1 MLRRNLLYTKIGN
14 YEGFMDTGGGTT
26 FKFREG
32 ELKIKFIETKE
43 LDFLPKKVIV
53 FIGND
58 YWRNKIYLFDYVRK
72 RFGFINT
79 IPKLPSYKMYNKKM
93 NYAHFKIELEGKEE
107 MFLFDTGATLTKDKK
122 NSAISFLDGAVFD
135 KLKNKYK
142 TINNYDDDGSPCII
156 IPILIFNTITKA
168 KFLRRKKGAFTTWM
182 SNLTGIA
189 HIGAIGGNVLRHF
202 KIIADYK
209 NKRFYV

>member
-1 MLRRNLLYTKIGN
+1 MIEVENQRLKNL
-14 YEGFMDTGGGTT
+14 
-26 FKFREG
+26 
-32 ELKIKFIETKE
+32 
-43 LDFLPKKVIV
+43 
-53 FIGND
+53 
-58 YWRNKIYLFDYVRK
+58 
-72 RFGFINT
+72 
-79 IPKLPSYKMYNKKM
+79 
-93 NYAHFKIELEGKEE
+93 ELEEKKE
-107 MFLFDTGATLTKDKK
+107 MFLFDTGETTTKKKK

-142 TINNYDDDGSPCII
+142 TINNYDDDGSPSII

-168 KFLRRKKGAFTTWM
+168 KFLRRKKGALTTWM
-182 SNLTGIA
+182 SNITGIA